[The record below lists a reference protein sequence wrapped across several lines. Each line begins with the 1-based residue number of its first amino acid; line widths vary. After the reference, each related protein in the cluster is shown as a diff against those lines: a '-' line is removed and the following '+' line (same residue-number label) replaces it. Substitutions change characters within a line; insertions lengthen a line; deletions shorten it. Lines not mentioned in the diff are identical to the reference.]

1 MITENF
7 WLPLPVENLE
17 RLFIDTFEYRLHKIK
32 ITTQGK
38 ASVAHIY
45 DGSVQVFETRGSDT
59 EQALRDAKKWID
71 EQDEVAPVY
80 DL

>member
-32 ITTQGK
+32 ITTEEK
-38 ASVAHIY
+38 AHIAHVY
-45 DGSVQVFETRGSDT
+45 DGPVQVFETRGSDT

-71 EQDEVAPVY
+71 EQDEVASVY